1 VSATSSL
8 DVQGT
13 PIDSLHCRII
23 HVSLDDYRPEYLEFL
38 ASVPANA
45 SRAHLCPG
53 WLRGDIN
60 KRILDLS
67 VLGGIVDDI
76 APPILTWGDYQALS
90 YDWGDSKSTG
100 TIYINS
106 QPLEVPRNL
115 EAALRVVQR
124 EMKPNTVSMMWADAI
139 CINQ

>member
-1 VSATSSL
+1 MIIVLNIWNSL
-8 DVQGT
+8 PPFQQMPAEHIYVQG
-13 PIDSLHCRII
+13 
-23 HVSLDDYRPEYLEFL
+23 
-38 ASVPANA
+38 
-45 SRAHLCPG
+45 
-53 WLRGDIN
+53 RGDIN